1 MKGGRKM
8 DKKESMNILDEC
20 INWLQNASG
29 VQIETMQNIY
39 KEEKKKFS
47 SNSDG
52 IEILLPSQMRYDKF
66 VVEEDRFD
74 FPSKKVKTMI
84 ENNSVMKYCKNEFN
98 EANINELED
107 FAA

>member
-1 MKGGRKM
+1 M

-47 SNSDG
+47 SNNDG
-52 IEILLPSQMRYDKF
+52 IEILLPSQIRYDKV

-84 ENNSVMKYCKNEFN
+84 GNNCVMKYCKNEFN

>member
-8 DKKESMNILDEC
+8 DKKESMDILDEC

-39 KEEKKKFS
+39 KEEKEKFLL
-47 SNSDG
+47 NRDG

-84 ENNSVMKYCKNEFN
+84 ENKGVMKYCKNEFN